1 MRIVLALIF
10 ALSFP
15 VLSGLEA
22 NVKSTDDS
30 ARYATS
36 EADEPTGIWRRPR
49 SSCTTQGEGIG
60 A

>member
-22 NVKSTDDS
+22 NVKSTDDIDLE
-30 ARYATS
+30 YCL
-36 EADEPTGIWRRPR
+36 PTLI
-49 SSCTTQGEGIG
+49 S
-60 A
+60 